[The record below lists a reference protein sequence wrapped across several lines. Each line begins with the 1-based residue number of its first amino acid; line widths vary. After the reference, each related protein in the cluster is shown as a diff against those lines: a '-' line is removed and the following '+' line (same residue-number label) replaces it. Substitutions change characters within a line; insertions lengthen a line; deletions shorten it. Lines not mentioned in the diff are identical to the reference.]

1 MATLLDD
8 LDAFYLEHR
17 RCGAL
22 DTGIEAGC
30 VWMTGECGATMT
42 PLLLTDAGPVA

>member
-17 RCGAL
+17 WCGAL
-22 DTGIEAGC
+22 DTGIEAGR
-30 VWMTGECGATMT
+30 VWMTCDCGAGLSRSKQEVYLW
-42 PLLLTDAGPVA
+42 PR